1 MCDCSSRIA
10 EEVQA
15 MEAEQGA
22 HVVSV
27 GNVNREEDRRTRRG
41 SADLERG
48 IARTVL
54 SKQRMIGQRNET
66 EFN

>member
-1 MCDCSSRIA
+1 
-10 EEVQA
+10 